1 MLLKNPAFL
10 NVVQNG
16 VAAVRIPRGDVVNTI
31 LLVGSGTAIDLRTM
45 ITRVV
50 VRLNEKIIYDL
61 TGAQINTINAYRGLP
76 STAGYL
82 RIDFIEPTA
91 INYGTQMLGGIDTSR
106 GVASLDVEV
115 TLTGAPADVTLSSYR
130 DVSPAQPKEVNDP
143 GLFLAM
149 IPITLPIT
157 AAGKFSF
164 TPPFGPARAHR
175 VKRLHFFGSA
185 ITALGIKK
193 DSLHVFENIP
203 VAVNDHYN
211 SEFGFVP
218 QANHKVVDFYVK
230 GDGIENLFLGN
241 AKGLEYEVETSG
253 AGNVIQISEVITAL
267 NWI

>member
-16 VAAVRIPRGDVVNTI
+16 TAAVRIPRGDVVNSI
-31 LLVGSGTAIDLRTM
+31 QLVGSGTAIDLRTM
-45 ITRVV
+45 VTRIV

-61 TGAQINTINAYRGLP
+61 TGAQLNTINLFRGF
-76 STAGYL
+76 SSVATSL
-82 RIDFIEPTA
+82 RLDFIEPMA
-91 INYGTQMLGGIDTSR
+91 INYGTEMLGGLDTSR

-115 TLTGAPADVTLSSYR
+115 TLAGAPADVKLESYR

-149 IPITLPIT
+149 IPVTLPIT

-185 ITALGIKK
+185 VTALGIKK

-203 VAVNDHYN
+203 VAVNDRYN
-211 SEFGFVP
+211 TEFGRVP
-218 QANHKVVDFYVK
+218 QANHQCVDFYLK

-241 AKGLEYEVETSG
+241 ARGLEYEVETSG